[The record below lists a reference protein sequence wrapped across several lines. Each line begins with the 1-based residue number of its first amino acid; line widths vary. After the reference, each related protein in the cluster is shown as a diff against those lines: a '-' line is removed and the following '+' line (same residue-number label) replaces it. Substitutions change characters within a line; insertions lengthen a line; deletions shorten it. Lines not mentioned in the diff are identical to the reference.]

1 MYGALGNGGRKSANP
16 QAQGTSSQ
24 AEANVRTLD
33 LFQKEQEIQISM
45 WNLQTFKSWQ
55 PMLKLMYVSFW
66 EL

>member
-1 MYGALGNGGRKSANP
+1 MYGALENGRRMSANP
-16 QAQGTSSQ
+16 RAQGTSSQ

-55 PMLKLMYVSFW
+55 PMLKLTYVSFW